1 MAHLSVKLRLLI
13 LALIDSLIVTFSV
26 FVSYYILEPYFKTYS
41 VKLLILAA
49 ISLFI
54 SHHISAFIFNMYHR
68 AWEYASVSELIL
80 IVKAVTTSI
89 VITMVVVTIVTG
101 NRPFFRLYLITWMMH
116 LILIGGS
123 RLFWRIYRKYLGGKS
138 FNKKPTLV
146 VGAGQAGSMLIRQ
159 MLKSDEMK
167 LEPVLAVDDDEHK
180 RNITITEGVKV
191 QGKIADIPE
200 LVRKYKIKK
209 IIIAIPTIGQERL
222 KEINNICHM
231 DGVELLK
238 MPNIEDVMSGELE
251 VNQLKKVEVED
262 LLGRD
267 PVELD
272 MDMISNELTNKTI
285 LVTGAGG
292 SIGSEICRQVC
303 NFYPERIILLG
314 HGENSIYLINR
325 ELRNRFGKNV
335 DIVPIIADVQN
346 RARMFEIMETY
357 KPYAVYHAAA
367 HKHVPLMEDNPEEA
381 VRNNILGTKNT
392 AEAAKNAEVKKFVMI
407 STDKAVNPPNVMGA
421 SKRIAEMII
430 QSLNDE
436 THRTNFVAVRFGN
449 VLGSRGS
456 VIPLFKSQIEEGGP
470 VTVTHPEMT
479 RYFMTIPEASRLVL
493 QAGALAEGGE
503 VFVLDMGEPVKIVDL
518 LYKFKQSRLD
528 RTLPK
533 LDNLFEKDLYST
545 YLSYLPSTD
554 FSYPLLMNVDDRGSF
569 TEFIKTPDRGQVSV
583 NISKPGITKGNH
595 WHHTKNEKF
604 LVVSGKGVIRF
615 RHVNDDEI
623 IEYYVSGDKLEV
635 VDIPVGY
642 THNIEN
648 LGDTDMVTIMW
659 VNEMFDPNQPDTYFL
674 EV

>member
-1 MAHLSVKLRLLI
+1 
-13 LALIDSLIVTFSV
+13 
-26 FVSYYILEPYFKTYS
+26 
-41 VKLLILAA
+41 
-49 ISLFI
+49 
-54 SHHISAFIFNMYHR
+54 
-68 AWEYASVSELIL
+68 
-80 IVKAVTTSI
+80 
-89 VITMVVVTIVTG
+89 
-101 NRPFFRLYLITWMMH
+101 
-116 LILIGGS
+116 
-123 RLFWRIYRKYLGGKS
+123 
-138 FNKKPTLV
+138 
-146 VGAGQAGSMLIRQ
+146 
-159 MLKSDEMK
+159 
-167 LEPVLAVDDDEHK
+167 
-180 RNITITEGVKV
+180 
-191 QGKIADIPE
+191 
-200 LVRKYKIKK
+200 
-209 IIIAIPTIGQERL
+209 AIPTIGQERL

-381 VRNNILGTKNT
+381 VHNNILGTKNT

-518 LYKFKQSRLD
+518 ARNLI
-528 RTLPK
+528 K
-533 LDNLFEKDLYST
+533 LSGKKEDDIRITYTGIRPGEKMFEELMNKDEVHPEQVFEKIYRGKVQHMKCNEVEAIIQDIVN
-545 YLSYLPSTD
+545 D
-554 FSYPLLMNVDDRGSF
+554 FS
-569 TEFIKTPDRGQVSV
+569 K
-583 NISKPGITKGNH
+583 
-595 WHHTKNEKF
+595 EKIINYAN
-604 LVVSGKGVIRF
+604 GK
-615 RHVNDDEI
+615 
-623 IEYYVSGDKLEV
+623 K
-635 VDIPVGY
+635 
-642 THNIEN
+642 
-648 LGDTDMVTIMW
+648 
-659 VNEMFDPNQPDTYFL
+659 
-674 EV
+674 